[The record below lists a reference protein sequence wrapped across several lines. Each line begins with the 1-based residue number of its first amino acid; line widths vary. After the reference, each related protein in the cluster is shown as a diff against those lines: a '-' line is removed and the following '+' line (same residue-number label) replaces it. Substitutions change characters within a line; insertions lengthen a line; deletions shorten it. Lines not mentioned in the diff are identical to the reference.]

1 MILRVLQGLSKV
13 TAALTGLLLVYVVV
27 YAMEGMTTRLPMSQP
42 HELAVTTLWMLPWTL
57 LLCSGLED
65 LEKTIGQHWVLWSG
79 VTLALTLLYYLER
92 HTSDAVLTKAAMPL
106 LATLIGLLP
115 HVIRRISFVF
125 VVFSL
130 AAGIAGLV
138 LSYFFLA
145 SRLISGSTF
154 ATNEV
159 AILVLSFVAA
169 SIATGVLSVAELW
182 RRLART

>member
-1 MILRVLQGLSKV
+1 MILSVLQGLSKV
-13 TAALTGLLLVYVVV
+13 TAALTRLLLVYGVTF
-27 YAMEGMTTRLPMSQP
+27 AMEGMTTRLRMSRL
-42 HELAVTTLWMLPWTL
+42 HELAVPTLWMLPWAL

-65 LEKTIGQHWVLWSG
+65 LGKATGQNWVLWSG
-79 VTLALTLLYYLER
+79 VTLALIFLYYLER
-92 HTSDAVLTKAAMPL
+92 HTSDAVLTKVAMPL
-106 LATLIGLLP
+106 LAILIGLLP

-145 SRLISGSTF
+145 SRLISASTF

-182 RRLART
+182 RRQART